1 MPIEV
6 TTNFDVSDKRFV
18 DRELMREI
26 GLLAREAIVRRT
38 ARGVSAEGQPFQP
51 YSAAYARRKAQGLGS
66 ASPVNL
72 SVSGGMLGALQ
83 IVEISDTSVTLG
95 FG

>member
-6 TTNFDVSDKRFV
+6 TTNFEPGDFRFT
-18 DRELMREI
+18 DREVMREI
-26 GLLAREAIVRRT
+26 GLLARETIVRRT
-38 ARGVSAEGQPFQP
+38 ARGIAADGAPFQP
-51 YSAAYARRKAQGLGS
+51 YSAAYTRRKAKELGR

-83 IVEISDTSVTLG
+83 IVEVTETTVTLG